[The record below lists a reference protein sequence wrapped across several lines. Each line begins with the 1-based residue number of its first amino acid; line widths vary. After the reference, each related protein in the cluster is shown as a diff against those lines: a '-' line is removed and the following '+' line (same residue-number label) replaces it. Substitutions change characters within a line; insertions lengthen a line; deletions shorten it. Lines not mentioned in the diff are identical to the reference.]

1 MSKVAE
7 LNAKIAQLEKER
19 NEIINAERKSVIDDI
34 RAKLVTYNISLDELG
49 RKGKAVKSAT
59 KTPSPIKYR
68 KSEHE
73 YWVGRGPKP
82 QWVKAIEAA
91 GESIELYRIPE

>member
-1 MSKVAE
+1 MSKINE
-7 LNAKIAQLEKER
+7 LNEKIAQLEKER
-19 NEIINAERKSVIDDI
+19 DQIISVERNAVIGDI
-34 RAKLVTYNISLDELG
+34 KAKMVAYNISVDELE
-49 RKGKAVKSAT
+49 RKGKVAKAA

-91 GESIELYRIPE
+91 GENVELYRISE